1 MKKIIAYFT
10 LGILLTAG
18 ILSPQTSLAE
28 ESVDTSVVI
37 ALALDADTTI
47 AALQEMEEQ
56 EMILGNDE
64 PGFTENIKDFFIDGG
79 IGFMIIILL
88 CLIIGVSIAIERII
102 YLSLATVNHK
112 KLLEEVEDALNRGG
126 IEAAKAVCQD
136 TRGPVGSIFY
146 DGLTRAEEGPEVV
159 ERAIISGGS
168 VQLGLMEKGTSWISL
183 FISLAP
189 MLGFLGTVLGMI
201 DSFDAIEEAGGI
213 KPTVVA
219 GGIKTA
225 LITTVAGLV
234 VAIILQVFHNFIVA
248 KIDNLTNAME
258 DASNTFV
265 KLVKTKL
272 G

>member
-10 LGILLTAG
+10 LSLMLTLGLLTPQ
-18 ILSPQTSLAE
+18 LSYAQASNDSTSEVVEAEAEIVDVDVMAE
-28 ESVDTSVVI
+28 ELVV
-37 ALALDADTTI
+37 
-47 AALQEMEEQ
+47 
-56 EMILGNDE
+56 GNEE
-64 PGFTENIKDFFIDGG
+64 PGFTESIKDLFIDGG
-79 IGFMIIILL
+79 IEFMVIVLL

-112 KLLEEVEDALNRGG
+112 KLLEDVESALNSGG
-126 IEAAKAVCQD
+126 LEAAKTVCQN
-136 TRGPVGSIFY
+136 TRGPVGAIFY
-146 DGLTRAEEGPEVV
+146 DGLTRSEEGADAV

-168 VQLGLMEKGTSWISL
+168 IQMGLMEKGTSWISL

-201 DSFDAIEEAGGI
+201 DAFDAIEEAGSI
-213 KPTVVA
+213 KPSLVA

-234 VAIILQVFHNFIVA
+234 VAIILQVFFNFIVA
-248 KIDNLTNAME
+248 KIDNLVNVME

-272 G
+272 S

>member
-1 MKKIIAYFT
+1 MKKIITYFT
-10 LGILLTAG
+10 LSLVLTLG
-18 ILSPQTSLAE
+18 FFNPQHASAQ
-28 ESVDTSVVI
+28 DTSETMEAVMSEGKSDSEVSEI
-37 ALALDADTTI
+37 
-47 AALQEMEEQ
+47 MEE
-56 EMILGNDE
+56 EALVGNEE
-64 PGFTENIKDFFIDGG
+64 PGFTEKIKDLFIDGG
-79 IGFMIIILL
+79 IGFMVVVLL
-88 CLIIGVSIAIERII
+88 CLIIGISIAIERII

-112 KLLEEVEDALNRGG
+112 KLLEDVENALSSGG
-126 IEAAKAVCQD
+126 IEAAKTVCQD

-146 DGLTRAEEGPEVV
+146 DGLTRADEGADAV

-168 VQLGLMEKGTSWISL
+168 IQMGLMEKGTSWISL

-234 VAIILQVFHNFIVA
+234 VAIILQVFYNFIVA
-248 KIDNLTNAME
+248 KIDNLVNAME

-272 G
+272 S

>member
-1 MKKIIAYFT
+1 MKKIVAYFT
-10 LGILLTAG
+10 LLLTLGLLA
-18 ILSPQTSLAE
+18 PQISFAQDSTENVSQAEVENVESEEIAESLDE
-28 ESVDTSVVI
+28 DV
-37 ALALDADTTI
+37 L
-47 AALQEMEEQ
+47 M
-56 EMILGNDE
+56 GNEE
-64 PGFTENIKDFFIDGG
+64 PGFTEKIKDLFIDGG
-79 IGFMIIILL
+79 IEFMVIVLL

-102 YLSLATVNHK
+102 YLSLATVNHH
-112 KLLEEVEDALNRGG
+112 KLLEEVENALNSGG
-126 IEAAKAVCQD
+126 IEAAKTVCQN

-146 DGLTRAEEGPEVV
+146 DGLTRAEEGADAV

-168 VQLGLMEKGTSWISL
+168 VQMGLMEKGTSWISL

-234 VAIILQVFHNFIVA
+234 VAIILQVFFNFIVA
-248 KIDNLTNAME
+248 KIDNLVNAME

-272 G
+272 S